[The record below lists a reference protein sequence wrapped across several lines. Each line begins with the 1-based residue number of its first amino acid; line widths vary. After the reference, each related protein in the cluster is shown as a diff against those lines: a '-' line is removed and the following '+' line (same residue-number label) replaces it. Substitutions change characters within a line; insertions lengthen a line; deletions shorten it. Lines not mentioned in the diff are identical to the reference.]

1 MNGIFYAFTMYFDA
15 KFGRQYKPHLS
26 ALICI
31 FKKLLPFAPM
41 SIFYHALLTRW
52 GKNRLE
58 GPALQLVTFVPLLLC
73 RDDRLQRLL
82 RVYRPPRLEVHQ

>member
-1 MNGIFYAFTMYFDA
+1 MAFFM
-15 KFGRQYKPHLS
+15 HLQ
-26 ALICI
+26 CI
-31 FKKLLPFAPM
+31 LMQNLVANTSHIYLPSFV
-41 SIFYHALLTRW
+41 FLKNFCHLRLCLFFHHALLTRW